1 VLFKVIKEGLW
12 ILAAS
17 VVAIEHVRI
26 SHVVRIVTEKK
37 EFLKIK
43 C

>member
-1 VLFKVIKEGLW
+1 MLLEVIKEGPW
-12 ILAAS
+12 VLAAS